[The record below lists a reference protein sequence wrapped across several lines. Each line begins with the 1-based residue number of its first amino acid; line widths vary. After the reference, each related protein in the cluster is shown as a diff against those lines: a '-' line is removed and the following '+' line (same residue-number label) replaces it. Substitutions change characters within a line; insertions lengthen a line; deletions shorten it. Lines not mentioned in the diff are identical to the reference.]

1 MATFTPRTK
10 EPTIDSSYY
19 YSNNN
24 WFYTNDRPLPNDT
37 TYAFGRFYEITGQ
50 VPKLARKKV
59 AADWWSYDSDG
70 YKRGQTPKVG
80 AVVCWA
86 GGPNG
91 NGHVAIVEKVVGDNF
106 YYSESVYSSKIFGIG
121 TAKKSNNYYY
131 ASGYSFQGFIYC
143 GINFSNDIATT
154 QTKSKADQILNPTSR
169 NATTKVD
176 AKLIW
181 QFLILKIKNPF
192 GVAGLM
198 GNLFYESGLSSI
210 NMENQYE
217 DDLGYTDITYT
228 NAVDKGTY
236 SSDKFGN
243 DRVGYG
249 LAQWTHESRKPKLY
263 NYWKTQGGSIGNVIT
278 QLEYLIKE
286 LSSSFPTVLKTLKN
300 ATSVKEASDI
310 VLHQF
315 EIPADAS
322 TSVENARASKGNEY
336 YNLYKSITADS
347 LTSTTTSATTS
358 STSTNTSST
367 STSTNKID
375 AVTIESQKIQFSLDI
390 LAIGETE

>member
-10 EPTIDSSYY
+10 EPTIDNSYY

-24 WFYTNDRPLPNDT
+24 WFYSNDRPLPNNT

-50 VPKLARKKV
+50 VPKLARKKD
-59 AADWWSYDSDG
+59 AGDWWAYDSDG
-70 YKRGQTPKVG
+70 YKRGQIPKVG
-80 AVVCWA
+80 AVVCWS
-86 GGPNG
+86 GGPNSK
-91 NGHVAIVEKVVGDNF
+91 GHVAIVEKVVGDNF
-106 YYSESVYSSKIFGIG
+106 YYSESIYSSKIFGIS

-143 GINFSNDIATT
+143 DIDFSSKTTT
-154 QTKSKADQILNPTSR
+154 QTKSIAEQILNPASR

-198 GNLFYESGLSSI
+198 GNLYHESGLNSLNLENTYENSLGHSDSS
-210 NMENQYE
+210 
-217 DDLGYTDITYT
+217 YT

-236 SSDKFGN
+236 SLDKFKN
-243 DRVGYG
+243 DKAGYG
-249 LAQWTHESRKPKLY
+249 LAQWTYHSRKEKLY
-263 NYWKTQGGSIGNVIT
+263 NYCKTKKASIGNVIT
-278 QLEYLIKE
+278 QLEYLIQE
-286 LSSSFPTVLKTLKN
+286 LSTSYPSVLKVLKN

-315 EIPADAS
+315 ENPEVQTS
-322 TSVENARASKGNEY
+322 SVEDKRAAKGSEY
-336 YNLYKSITADS
+336 YNLYKSITSDS
-347 LTSTTTSATTS
+347 LA
-358 STSTNTSST
+358 STNTSTSITNNSATSNEQTNST
-367 STSTNKID
+367 
-375 AVTIESQKIQFSLDI
+375 TIENQKIEFYLEL